1 MQAPTRVLR
10 LVALAAFT
18 ILAACGEG
26 RRSPTEPSP
35 SPGPSE
41 PIVYTALGASD
52 ALGIGGSVD
61 CLPFVECPNGTGYVQ
76 IIARTLRAGRSS
88 FRLMNL
94 GIPAAVLS
102 RRLQDLGRA
111 YGRDI
116 PGNFLE
122 HELPFVP
129 RDSNVLTI
137 FAGGNDA
144 NAVGRAIEG
153 GAAGAGVDAYVTE
166 QVRAFSS
173 EYQSLIAG
181 IRAQTGNP
189 RIVVANLPNF
199 AGVPYTASYTLERK
213 RGIQTLSVRF
223 SREGINALASSGIAV
238 VDLLCDSR
246 AYAASFYSRDG
257 YHPSDE
263 GYSFIA
269 SRMLDAINAASYPAP
284 QADCPQTRIVP

>member
-1 MQAPTRVLR
+1 MRFLGIVPLT
-10 LVALAAFT
+10 ALT
-18 ILAACGEG
+18 ILTACSEG

-35 SPGPSE
+35 APGASD

-52 ALGIGGSVD
+52 ALGIGGSVE
-61 CLPFVECPNGTGYVQ
+61 CLPFVDCPNGTGYVQ
-76 IIARTLRAGRSS
+76 IIARSLRAGRSS

-102 RRLQDLGRA
+102 RRIQDLGRS

-129 RDSNVLTI
+129 PESNVLTV

-144 NAVGRAIEG
+144 NAVGRAIDA
-153 GAAGAGVDAYVTE
+153 GAAGSDVNAYIDD
-166 QVRAFSS
+166 QVRRFGE
-173 EYQSLIAG
+173 EYRTLVSG
-181 IRAQTGNP
+181 IRGRAGNP
-189 RIVVANLPNF
+189 RIVAANLPNF
-199 AGVPYTASYTLERK
+199 AGVPYTEGYTLERR

-223 SREGINALASSGIAV
+223 SREGINALTSAGVTV

-246 AYAASFYSRDG
+246 AYASSFYSRDG

-263 GYSFIA
+263 GYAFIA
-269 SRMLDAINAASYPAP
+269 SRMMEAINAASYPAP
-284 QADCPQTRIVP
+284 QADCPQTRLVP